1 MQLGADINENSL
13 KSIVTNVEQW
23 VKTVTHIYNNE
34 QKRLVYDEQERKE
47 QERLAKIQQLEK
59 ENALA
64 SLIAKL

>member
-1 MQLGADINENSL
+1 M
-13 KSIVTNVEQW
+13 KSIVANVEQW
-23 VKTVTHIYNNE
+23 VKTVTRIYNNE